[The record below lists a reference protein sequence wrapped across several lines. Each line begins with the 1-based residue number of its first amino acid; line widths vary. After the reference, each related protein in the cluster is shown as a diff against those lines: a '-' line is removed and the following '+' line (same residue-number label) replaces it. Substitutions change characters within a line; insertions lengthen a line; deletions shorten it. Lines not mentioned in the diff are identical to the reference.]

1 MKKKSWYRRMAGFGL
16 VGFLVGSLAQATA
29 PALAA
34 PPGPLDSKIELAVK
48 EADPAELFTTL
59 GKLMSAEV
67 VLEPGLTG
75 KVSIELHNVRVRTI
89 LDALCESVGCQWTF
103 DSLARP
109 PKLRV
114 TPGPAEPRPDPLGK
128 HALSKDPIDLRV
140 TDSEVQEILQTF
152 GELLGGKVIVDPAIQ
167 GKVSLDLQDTPL
179 DQALNAV
186 CAAAGCDWSYDAAAR
201 VLRVSLLPHGR
212 RK

>member
-1 MKKKSWYRRMAGFGL
+1 MKKKSWYRRMAGLGL
-16 VGFLVGSLAQATA
+16 VGFLAGAMTQSTA
-29 PALAA
+29 PVLAA
-34 PPGPLDSKIELAVK
+34 PHPGLLDSKIELAVK
-48 EADPAELFTTL
+48 EANPEELFETL
-59 GKLMSAEV
+59 GKLMNAEV

-128 HALSKDPIDLRV
+128 QALPKDPIDLRV
-140 TDSEVQEILQTF
+140 TEANVQEVLQTF
-152 GELLGGKVIVDPAIQ
+152 GQILGGKAIVDPAIQ
-167 GKVSLDLQDTPL
+167 GKVSLSLDNAPL
-179 DQALNAV
+179 DEALSAV
-186 CAAAGCDWSYDAAAR
+186 CAAAGCDWSYDAAAKI
-201 VLRVSLLPHGR
+201 LRVTPLR

>member
-1 MKKKSWYRRMAGFGL
+1 MTRKNWYRRMSGLGL
-16 VGFLVGSLAQATA
+16 VGFLLGTV
-29 PALAA
+29 ALAA
-34 PPGPLDSKIELAVK
+34 PPQGPLDSKGELAVK
-48 EADPAELFTTL
+48 EADPAELFEIL
-59 GKLMSAEV
+59 GRLMNAEV
-67 VLEPGLTG
+67 ILEPGLTG
-75 KVSIELHNVRVRTI
+75 KVSIELHNVRLRTI

-114 TPGPAEPRPDPLGK
+114 TPGLAEPRPDPLGK
-128 HALSKDPIDLRV
+128 HALPKDPIDLRV
-140 TDSEVQEILQTF
+140 KDADVQEVLQTF
-152 GELLGGKVIVDPAIQ
+152 GQVLGGRAVVDPAIQ
-167 GKVSLDLQDTPL
+167 GKVSLDLPDTPL

-201 VLRVSLLPHGR
+201 VLRVTPLPHIK